1 VFIFDPLYLI
11 IVGPAILLSLWAQ
24 IKVSSTFGKYS
35 KVNAGLSGA
44 EIARRLLDARNLSN
58 IEIQMSRGT
67 LSDHYDPRQKVLRL
81 SPEVYQGKSLASL
94 GVAAHEVGHA
104 IQHAQSYFPLKL
116 RSGLVPIAMFGS
128 NLGPILIILGIFF
141 LAGAASPIGSLLINL
156 GILAFAGA
164 VLFQVITLPVELN
177 ASHRALSLLKESG
190 FAAPTHQKAFKSVL
204 SAAALTYL
212 AAALAAILQLLYFLM
227 LRGRD

>member
-1 VFIFDPLYLI
+1 MFIFDPLYLI
-11 IVGPAILLSLWAQ
+11 LVGPAILLSIWAQ
-24 IKVSSTFGKYS
+24 IKVSSTFAKYS

-44 EIARRLLDARNLSN
+44 EVARRLLDTRNLSN
-58 IEIQMSRGT
+58 IDIQMTQGV
-67 LSDHYDPRQKVLRL
+67 LSDHYDPRKKVLRL
-81 SPEVYQGKSLASL
+81 SPEVYQGRSVASL

-104 IQHAQSYFPLKL
+104 IQHAQSYVPLKL
-116 RSGLVPIAMFGS
+116 RSSLVPVAMFGS

-177 ASHRALSLLKESG
+177 ASRRALSLLKESG
-190 FAAPTHQKAFKSVL
+190 FAAPAQQKAFKSVL
-204 SAAALTYL
+204 TAAALTYL